1 MKLRQSKLSSNER
14 TWERRRLA
22 GRSFGHSQCS
32 PPAGRRRS
40 QAASV
45 LILVLWISIGLVA
58 IALYFANSMTFELR
72 ASDNRATGIAAEQAI
87 EGAACYV
94 GYVLS
99 NFATNGAVP
108 NNTQFSCEAVPV
120 GDAHFWLIGRDPS
133 GTPSTEPYFGL
144 VDEASKL
151 NLNRAG
157 TNALSYLPNMTLDF
171 ADAIVDWRS
180 TNGSGN
186 YALDYASLGYTDK
199 NSPFETVDE
208 LRLVYGATVDLLVG
222 EDVNRNGVLDAN
234 ETDVNGN
241 GTVDSGLFEYLTV
254 YSRQPNFHSD
264 GTPLTNVNTRATLRS
279 MLQSA
284 FGSSRATQIM
294 TRLGFTSGGG
304 SGGGGGGATAP
315 TYNNLLRFYLVS
327 GMTSAEFAQIAYGI
341 TGTTNLFTNG
351 LLNINTA
358 GAPVMEALF
367 MGLGVDQSTAQGAA
381 QSLVTYRQQ
390 NPNNLN
396 AISWIVDAL
405 GNSSSVVQYLAN
417 APRDYI
423 TTQSFQFTADI
434 AAVGPFGRGYRRVK
448 FVFDISEGTPKIIYR
463 QDLSRLG
470 WALGEKA
477 RTTWVA
483 KETP

>member
-1 MKLRQSKLSSNER
+1 M
-14 TWERRRLA
+14 
-22 GRSFGHSQCS
+22 
-32 PPAGRRRS
+32 
-40 QAASV
+40 
-45 LILVLWISIGLVA
+45 LILVLWISIGLTA

-87 EGAACYV
+87 EGAARYV
-94 GYVLS
+94 GWVLA

-108 NNTQFSCEAVPV
+108 NNTQFSCAAVPV

-133 GTPSTEPYFGL
+133 GTLSTEPYFGL

-186 YALDYASLGYTDK
+186 YALDYGSLGYTDK

-208 LRLVYGATVDLLVG
+208 LRLVYGATIDLLVG
-222 EDVNRNGVLDAN
+222 EDANRNGVLDAN
-234 ETDVNGN
+234 ETDLNGN
-241 GTVDSGLFEYLTV
+241 GTLESGLFEYLTV
-254 YSRQPNFHSD
+254 YSRQPNTHSD
-264 GTPLTNVNTRATLRS
+264 GTSLTNVAKYAELRAL
-279 MLQSA
+279 LQANFSP
-284 FGSSRATQIM
+284 SRANQIM
-294 TRLGFTSGGG
+294 SAVTNRLGIVGN
-304 SGGGGGGATAP
+304 GAGRTI
-315 TYNNLLRFYLVS
+315 NVKSLLQFYLAS
-327 GMTSAEFAQIAYGI
+327 RMTSAEFTQIAYGI
-341 TGTTNLFTNG
+341 TDTTNLYTNG

-358 GAPVMEALF
+358 SATVMEALF
-367 MGLGVDQSTAQGAA
+367 MGLGIDQSTAQGAA

-405 GNSSSVVQYLAN
+405 GNTSPVVLALEN
-417 APRDYI
+417 AGRDYI

-448 FVFDISEGTPKIIYR
+448 FIFDISEGTPKIIYR

-477 RTTWVA
+477 RAAWVA
-483 KETP
+483 KETQ

>member
-1 MKLRQSKLSSNER
+1 M
-14 TWERRRLA
+14 RLA
-22 GRSFGHSQCS
+22 SCCIDFRQCQQ
-32 PPAGRRRS
+32 PAGRRRS
-40 QAASV
+40 EAASV

-133 GTPSTEPYFGL
+133 GTPATEPYFGL

-208 LRLVYGATVDLLVG
+208 LRLVYGATIDLLVG

-241 GTVDSGLFEYLTV
+241 GTLDPGLFEYVTV

-264 GTPLTNVNTRATLRS
+264 GTMLTNVTKYAELRAL
-279 MLQSA
+279 LQSDFSA
-284 FGSSRATQIM
+284 SRANQIM
-294 TRLGFTSGGG
+294 SAVTNRLGITS
-304 SGGGGGGATAP
+304 SGAGRTI
-315 TYNNLLRFYLVS
+315 NIKNLLQLYLAS
-327 GMTSAEFAQIAYGI
+327 GMTSAEFAQVAYGI
-341 TGTTNLFTNG
+341 TDTTNLYTPG

-358 GAPVMEALF
+358 SATVMTALF
-367 MGLGVDQSTAQGAA
+367 MGLGIDQSTAQGAA

-405 GNSSSVVQYLAN
+405 GNTSPVVQTLAN

-423 TTQSFQFTADI
+423 TTESFQFTADI

-448 FVFDISEGTPKIIYR
+448 FIFDITEGTPKIIYR

-477 RTTWVA
+477 RATWVA

>member
-1 MKLRQSKLSSNER
+1 MKLHQSKLPLNA
-14 TWERRRLA
+14 RRENARVSPK
-22 GRSFGHSQCS
+22 RSEG
-32 PPAGRRRS
+32 
-40 QAASV
+40 ASV

-87 EGAACYV
+87 EGAARYV
-94 GYVLS
+94 GWALA

-108 NNTQFSCEAVPV
+108 NNTQFSCAAVPV

-133 GTPSTEPYFGL
+133 GTISTEPYFGL

-180 TNGSGN
+180 TNGSGD
-186 YALDYASLGYTDK
+186 YALNYSALGYTDK

-208 LRLVYGATVDLLVG
+208 LRLVYGATIDLLVG
-222 EDVNRNGVLDAN
+222 EDVNRNGVLDIN
-234 ETDVNGN
+234 EKDLNGN
-241 GTVDSGLFEYLTV
+241 GTLDPGLFEYLTV
-254 YSRQPNFHSD
+254 CSRQPNFHSD
-264 GTPLTNVNTRATLRS
+264 GSSLTNVNLAIEARLQTLF
-279 MLQSA
+279 QSA
-284 FGSSRATQIM
+284 GVGNASGLATSIYNHVHPRNGPANPFPGILNFCLFCQNQGMSSADFAKIYYNIT
-294 TRLGFTSGGG
+294 TS
-304 SGGGGGGATAP
+304 
-315 TYNNLLRFYLVS
+315 
-327 GMTSAEFAQIAYGI
+327 
-341 TGTTNLFTNG
+341 TNLYTNG

-358 GAPVMEALF
+358 GMPVMEALF
-367 MGLGVDQSTAQGAA
+367 MGLGVDQNTAQSAA
-381 QSLVTYRQQ
+381 QTLVTYRQQ
-390 NPNNLN
+390 NPNNLT

-405 GNSSSVVQYLAN
+405 GNTSPVVQTLEN
-417 APRDYI
+417 ASRDYI

-448 FVFDISEGTPKIIYR
+448 FVFDISEGAPKIIYR

-477 RTTWVA
+477 RATWVA
-483 KETP
+483 KEIQ

>member
-1 MKLRQSKLSSNER
+1 M
-14 TWERRRLA
+14 RLA
-22 GRSFGHSQCS
+22 SCCIDFRQCQQ
-32 PPAGRRRS
+32 PAGRRRS
-40 QAASV
+40 EAASV

-208 LRLVYGATVDLLVG
+208 LRLVYGATIDLLVG

-241 GTVDSGLFEYLTV
+241 GTLDPGLFEYVTV

-264 GTPLTNVNTRATLRS
+264 GTMLTNVTKYAELRAL
-279 MLQSA
+279 LQSDFSA
-284 FGSSRATQIM
+284 SRANQIM
-294 TRLGFTSGGG
+294 SAVTNRLGITS
-304 SGGGGGGATAP
+304 SGAGRTI
-315 TYNNLLRFYLVS
+315 NVKNLLQLYLAS
-327 GMTSAEFAQIAYGI
+327 GMTSAEFAQVAYGI
-341 TGTTNLFTNG
+341 TDTTNLYTPG

-358 GAPVMEALF
+358 SATVMTALF

-405 GNSSSVVQYLAN
+405 GNTSPVVQTLAN

-423 TTQSFQFTADI
+423 TTESFQFTADI

-448 FVFDISEGTPKIIYR
+448 FIFDITEGTPKIIYR

>member
-1 MKLRQSKLSSNER
+1 MKLRQPNQSLNALREGALVAPK
-14 TWERRRLA
+14 
-22 GRSFGHSQCS
+22 RSEG
-32 PPAGRRRS
+32 G
-40 QAASV
+40 SV

-87 EGAACYV
+87 EGAARYV
-94 GYVLS
+94 GYALS

-133 GTPSTEPYFGL
+133 GTPATEPYFGL

-180 TNGSGN
+180 TNGSGD

-208 LRLVYGATVDLLVG
+208 LRLVYGATIDLLIG

-241 GTVDSGLFEYLTV
+241 GTLDPGLFEYVTV

-264 GTPLTNVNTRATLRS
+264 GTLLTNVNTRATLRS
-279 MLQSA
+279 LLQSA

-294 TRLGFTSGGG
+294 TRLGFT

-341 TGTTNLFTNG
+341 TDTTNLYTTG

-358 GAPVMEALF
+358 SAPVMTALF
-367 MGLGVDQSTAQGAA
+367 MGLGVDQNTAQGAA

-405 GNSSSVVQYLAN
+405 GNNNAVVLALEN
-417 APRDYI
+417 AGRDYI
-423 TTQSFQFTADI
+423 TTESFQFTADI

-448 FVFDISEGTPKIIYR
+448 FIFDISEGAPKIIYR

>member
-1 MKLRQSKLSSNER
+1 M
-14 TWERRRLA
+14 
-22 GRSFGHSQCS
+22 
-32 PPAGRRRS
+32 
-40 QAASV
+40 
-45 LILVLWISIGLVA
+45 LILVLWISIGLTA

-87 EGAACYV
+87 EGAARYV
-94 GYVLS
+94 GYMLS

-108 NNTQFSCEAVPV
+108 NNTQFSCAAVPV

-133 GTPSTEPYFGL
+133 GTPATEPYFGL

-151 NLNRAG
+151 NLNHTS

-171 ADAIVDWRS
+171 AGAIGDWRN
-180 TNGSGN
+180 TNGIGD

-208 LRLVYGATVDLLVG
+208 LRLVYGATIDLLVG

-234 ETDVNGN
+234 EKDLNGN
-241 GTVDSGLFEYLTV
+241 GTLDPGLFEYVTV
-254 YSRQPNFHSD
+254 YSRQPNTHSD
-264 GTPLTNVNTRATLRS
+264 GSSLTNVNSATKAK
-279 MLQSA
+279 LQTLFQNAGVGNASGLASSITNHIHPRNGPANPFPGILNFCLFCRNQGMSSA
-284 FGSSRATQIM
+284 DFAKIYYDVT
-294 TRLGFTSGGG
+294 TS
-304 SGGGGGGATAP
+304 
-315 TYNNLLRFYLVS
+315 
-327 GMTSAEFAQIAYGI
+327 
-341 TGTTNLFTNG
+341 TNLYTYG

-358 GAPVMEALF
+358 SAPVMTALF
-367 MGLGVDQSTAQGAA
+367 MGLGIDQSTAQGAA
-381 QSLVTYRQQ
+381 QTLVTYRQQ

-405 GNSSSVVQYLAN
+405 GNNNAVVLAL
-417 APRDYI
+417 AGAGRDYI
-423 TTQSFQFTADI
+423 TTESFQFTADI

-448 FVFDISEGTPKIIYR
+448 FIFDISEGTPKIIYR

-477 RTTWVA
+477 RETWVA

>member
-1 MKLRQSKLSSNER
+1 MKLQQPNWIF
-14 TWERRRLA
+14 WERRRLA
-22 GRSFGHSQCS
+22 GEPISLSLHSQ
-32 PPAGRRRS
+32 PAGRRRS
-40 QAASV
+40 QAGSV
-45 LILVLWISIGLVA
+45 LILVLWISIGLVS

-87 EGAACYV
+87 EGAARYV
-94 GYVLS
+94 GFVLS

-108 NNTQFSCEAVPV
+108 NHTQFSCAAVPV

-133 GTPSTEPYFGL
+133 GIASTEPYFGL

-180 TNGSGN
+180 TNGVGD

-208 LRLVYGATVDLLVG
+208 LRLVYGATMDLLAG
-222 EDVNRNGVLDAN
+222 EDVNRNGVLDTN
-234 ETDVNGN
+234 EKDLNGN
-241 GTVDSGLFEYLTV
+241 GTLDPGLFEYVTV

-264 GTPLTNVNTRATLRS
+264 GTMLTNVANYAELQAMLRS
-279 MLQSA
+279 S
-284 FGSSRATQIM
+284 FSSSRANQILSAV
-294 TRLGFTSGGG
+294 TNQLGLSGF
-304 SGGGGGGATAP
+304 GAERTI
-315 TYNNLLRFYLVS
+315 NVKNLLQFYLAS
-327 GMTSAEFAQIAYGI
+327 RMTSAEFAQVAYGI
-341 TGTTNLFTNG
+341 TDTTNLYTNG

-358 GAPVMEALF
+358 GAPVMTALF

-390 NPNNLN
+390 NPNNLT

-405 GNSSSVVQYLAN
+405 GNTSPVVTALAG
-417 APRDYI
+417 AGRDYI
-423 TTQSFQFTADI
+423 TTESFQFTADI

-448 FVFDISEGTPKIIYR
+448 FIFDISEGSPKIIYR

-477 RTTWVA
+477 RATWVA

>member
-1 MKLRQSKLSSNER
+1 M
-14 TWERRRLA
+14 
-22 GRSFGHSQCS
+22 
-32 PPAGRRRS
+32 
-40 QAASV
+40 

-87 EGAACYV
+87 EGAARYV

-108 NNTQFSCEAVPV
+108 NNTQFSCAAVPV

-180 TNGSGN
+180 TNGIGD

-208 LRLVYGATVDLLVG
+208 LRLVYGATIDLLVG

-234 ETDVNGN
+234 EKDLNGN
-241 GTVDSGLFEYLTV
+241 GTLDPGLFEYVTV
-254 YSRQPNFHSD
+254 YSRQPNIHSD
-264 GTPLTNVNTRATLRS
+264 GTSLTNVTQYAQLRAL
-279 MLQSA
+279 LQSSFSA
-284 FGSSRATQIM
+284 SRANQIM
-294 TRLGFTSGGG
+294 SAVTNQLGIAGN
-304 SGGGGGGATAP
+304 GAGRTI
-315 TYNNLLRFYLVS
+315 NVRNLLQFYLAS

-341 TGTTNLFTNG
+341 TDTTNLYTNG

-358 GAPVMEALF
+358 SAPVMTALF

-381 QSLVTYRQQ
+381 QTLVTYRQQ

-405 GNSSSVVQYLAN
+405 GNTSAVVQALVGAG
-417 APRDYI
+417 RDYI
-423 TTQSFQFTADI
+423 TTESFQFTADI

-448 FVFDISEGTPKIIYR
+448 FIFDISEGTPKIIYR

-477 RTTWVA
+477 RATWVA

>member
-1 MKLRQSKLSSNER
+1 LIRNRAQTFEMKLRNLTWPSNER
-14 TWERRRLA
+14 
-22 GRSFGHSQCS
+22 SQS
-32 PPAGRRRS
+32 G
-40 QAASV
+40 SV

-87 EGAACYV
+87 EGAARYV
-94 GYVLS
+94 GCVLS
-99 NFATNGAVP
+99 SFATNGAVP
-108 NNTQFSCEAVPV
+108 NNTRFSCEAVPV

-133 GTPSTEPYFGL
+133 GTLVTEPYFGL

-157 TNALSYLPNMTLDF
+157 TNALSYLPNLTLDF
-171 ADAIVDWRS
+171 ASAIVDWRS
-180 TNGSGN
+180 TNGSGAYSLN
-186 YALDYASLGYTDK
+186 YSSLGYTDK

-222 EDVNRNGVLDAN
+222 EDPNRNGVLDTS
-234 ETDVNGN
+234 EKDLNGN
-241 GTVDSGLFEYLTV
+241 GALDPGLFEYVTV

-264 GTPLTNVNTRATLRS
+264 GSMLTNVNRQVALRS
-279 MLQSA
+279 LLQST
-284 FGSSRATQIM
+284 FGSGRANQIM

-304 SGGGGGGATAP
+304 GATAP
-315 TYNNLLRFYLVS
+315 NFNNLLRFYLRS
-327 GMTSAEFAQIAYGI
+327 GMTSTEFAQIAYGI
-341 TGTTNLFTNG
+341 TDTTNLYTNG

-358 GAPVMEALF
+358 SAPVMEALF
-367 MGLGVDQSTAQGAA
+367 MGLDIDQATAQGAA

-390 NPNNLN
+390 NPGNLN

-405 GNSSSVVQYLAN
+405 GNNHAVVQALER

-448 FVFDISEGTPKIIYR
+448 FVFDISEGAPKIIYR
-463 QDLSRLG
+463 QDLGRLG

-477 RTTWVA
+477 RATWVA
-483 KETP
+483 KATP

>member
-1 MKLRQSKLSSNER
+1 MKLHQSKLPSDY
-14 TWERRRLA
+14 RRENALVSPK
-22 GRSFGHSQCS
+22 RSEG
-32 PPAGRRRS
+32 
-40 QAASV
+40 ASV
-45 LILVLWISIGLVA
+45 LILVLWISIGLVS

-87 EGAACYV
+87 EGAARYV
-94 GYVLS
+94 GWALS

-120 GDAHFWLIGRDPS
+120 GDAHFWVIGRDPS
-133 GTPSTEPYFGL
+133 GTLSTEPYFGL

-157 TNALSYLPNMTLDF
+157 TNALSYLPNMRLDF
-171 ADAIVDWRS
+171 AGAIVDWRN
-180 TNGSGN
+180 TNGGGVYS
-186 YALDYASLGYTDK
+186 LDYSSLGYADK
-199 NSPFETVDE
+199 NYPFETVDE
-208 LRLVYGATVDLLVG
+208 LRLVYGATIDLLVG
-222 EDVNRNGVLDAN
+222 EDVNRNGVLDLN
-234 ETDVNGN
+234 EKDLNGN
-241 GTVDSGLFEYLTV
+241 GTLDPGLFEYVTV

-264 GTPLTNVNTRATLRS
+264 GTMLTNVNSRGTLRS
-279 MLQSA
+279 LLQST
-284 FGSSRATQIM
+284 FGSARATQIM
-294 TRLGFTSGGG
+294 TRLGFTSG

-327 GMTSAEFAQIAYGI
+327 GMTPAEFGQVAYGI
-341 TGTTNLFTNG
+341 TDTTNLYTNG

-367 MGLGVDQSTAQGAA
+367 MGLSVDQNTAQSAA
-381 QSLVTYRQQ
+381 QTLVTYRQQ

-405 GNSSSVVQYLAN
+405 GNNNAVVLALEN
-417 APRDYI
+417 AGRDYI
-423 TTQSFQFTADI
+423 TTESFQFTADI

-448 FVFDISEGTPKIIYR
+448 FIFDISEGTPKIIYR

-477 RTTWVA
+477 RATWVA

>member
-1 MKLRQSKLSSNER
+1 MKLQQPNWIF
-14 TWERRRLA
+14 WERRRLA
-22 GRSFGHSQCS
+22 GEPISLSLHSQ
-32 PPAGRRRS
+32 PAGRRPSRDG
-40 QAASV
+40 SV
-45 LILVLWISIGLVA
+45 LILVLWISIGLVS

-87 EGAACYV
+87 EGAARYV

-108 NNTQFSCEAVPV
+108 SNTQFSCAAVPL

-133 GTPSTEPYFGL
+133 STLSTEPYFGL

-151 NLNRAG
+151 NLNHAD

-171 ADAIVDWRS
+171 ADSIVDWRS
-180 TNGSGN
+180 TNGIGD

-199 NSPFETVDE
+199 NSLFETVDE
-208 LRLVYGATVDLLVG
+208 LRLVYGATIDLLVG
-222 EDVNRNGVLDAN
+222 EDANRNGVLDTN
-234 ETDVNGN
+234 EKDLNGN
-241 GTVDSGLFEYLTV
+241 GTLDPGLFEYVTV

-264 GTPLTNVNTRATLRS
+264 GTKLTNVTQFAQLRTL
-279 MLQSA
+279 LQSS
-284 FGSSRATQIM
+284 FSVSRANQIM
-294 TRLGFTSGGG
+294 STVTNRLGIAG
-304 SGGGGGGATAP
+304 SGAGRTI
-315 TYNNLLRFYLVS
+315 NVRNLLQFYLAS
-327 GMTSAEFAQIAYGI
+327 RMTSAEFNQIAYSI
-341 TGTTNLFTNG
+341 TDTNTPYTYG
-351 LLNINTA
+351 LVNINTA
-358 GAPVMEALF
+358 SAPVMTALF
-367 MGLGVDQSTAQGAA
+367 MGLDNVDQSTAQGAA
-381 QSLVTYRQQ
+381 QTLVTYRQQ

-405 GNSSSVVQYLAN
+405 GNQNKVVQALETAN
-417 APRDYI
+417 RDYI

-448 FVFDISEGTPKIIYR
+448 FIFDISEGTPKIIYR

-477 RTTWVA
+477 RETWVA
-483 KETP
+483 KQTP

>member
-1 MKLRQSKLSSNER
+1 MKLQHPNLLSKD
-14 TWERRRLA
+14 RRK
-22 GRSFGHSQCS
+22 G
-32 PPAGRRRS
+32 
-40 QAASV
+40 ASV

-87 EGAACYV
+87 EGAARYV

-171 ADAIVDWRS
+171 AGAIVDWRN
-180 TNGSGN
+180 TNGGGVYS
-186 YALDYASLGYTDK
+186 LDYSSLGYVDK
-199 NSPFETVDE
+199 NYPFETVDE
-208 LRLVYGATVDLLVG
+208 LRLVYGATIDLLVG
-222 EDVNRNGVLDAN
+222 EDVNRNGVLDSN
-234 ETDVNGN
+234 EKDLNGN
-241 GTVDSGLFEYLTV
+241 GTLDPGLFEYVTV

-264 GTPLTNVNTRATLRS
+264 GTMLTNVNSRATLRS
-279 MLQSA
+279 LLQST

-304 SGGGGGGATAP
+304 GGATAP
-315 TYNNLLRFYLVS
+315 TFNNLLRFYLLS
-327 GMTSAEFAQIAYGI
+327 GMTSAEFAQVTHGI
-341 TGTTNLFTNG
+341 TDTTNLYTNG

-358 GAPVMEALF
+358 GATVMEALF
-367 MGLGVDQSTAQGAA
+367 MGLNVDQNTAQSAA

-405 GNSSSVVQYLAN
+405 GNNNAVVQALEN
-417 APRDYI
+417 AGRDYI

-448 FVFDISEGTPKIIYR
+448 FIFDISEGTPKIIYR
-463 QDLSRLG
+463 QDLGRLG

-477 RTTWVA
+477 RATRVA

>member
-1 MKLRQSKLSSNER
+1 M
-14 TWERRRLA
+14 RLA
-22 GRSFGHSQCS
+22 SCCIDFRQCQQ
-32 PPAGRRRS
+32 PAGRRRS
-40 QAASV
+40 EAASV

-208 LRLVYGATVDLLVG
+208 LRLVYGATIDLLVG

-241 GTVDSGLFEYLTV
+241 GTLDPGLFEYVTV

-264 GTPLTNVNTRATLRS
+264 GTMLTNVTKYAELRAL
-279 MLQSA
+279 LQSDFSA
-284 FGSSRATQIM
+284 SRANQIM
-294 TRLGFTSGGG
+294 SAVTNRLGITS
-304 SGGGGGGATAP
+304 SGAGRTI
-315 TYNNLLRFYLVS
+315 NIKNLLQLYLAS
-327 GMTSAEFAQIAYGI
+327 GMTSAEFAQVAYGI
-341 TGTTNLFTNG
+341 TDTTNLYTPG

-358 GAPVMEALF
+358 SATVMTALF
-367 MGLGVDQSTAQGAA
+367 MGLGIDQSTAQGAA

-405 GNSSSVVQYLAN
+405 GNTSPVVQTLAN

-423 TTQSFQFTADI
+423 TTESFQFTADI

-448 FVFDISEGTPKIIYR
+448 FIFDISEGTPKIIYR

-477 RTTWVA
+477 RATWVT
-483 KETP
+483 KETQ